1 MGLVALGMD
10 NRLSN
15 SWYRVASLKPVLRA
29 HTGIHRHT
37 FRGQRWYVVRDNA
50 TGKHHRIT
58 PEAQLIVSL
67 MDGTRSV
74 DEIWGIASER
84 LGDDNLTQDDVIRL
98 LTQLHQADVL
108 KSDASPDLREMMQ
121 RADRQARRKLLQ
133 SVMNPLAVRL
143 PLLDPDRFLTATMPL
158 VRPLFSWF
166 GVVLFL
172 AVVAAASVLAGLH
185 WSALTTDIA
194 DRVLAAESLLLL
206 LLTYPLVKALHEL
219 GHGYATKV
227 RGGEVHEIGVMF
239 LVFIPVPYVD
249 ATAASSFRSKW
260 HRALV
265 GSAGML
271 VEVFLAALAMFVWVS
286 VEPGLVKAFAFN
298 VMVIG
303 GISTVLFNGNPLLR
317 FDGYYVLSDLIEIPN
332 LGPRSNRYIGY
343 LVQRHLFGVE
353 RAVSPVVAPGE
364 AGWFLFYGIAAFL
377 YRIAITLTIIL
388 FVASEFPVVGVL
400 LGTWAA
406 VMMFFLPLAKA
417 IGFLFTSLILRE
429 HRRRALGVTAG
440 FVMLVVGALTLL
452 PVPFATVSEGVVWA
466 GQDTVVHASING
478 VVDEL
483 LVAPNSSVEK
493 GQAILRMH
501 DPLLPAKVN
510 VARARVTELRARY
523 AALQVLDRAEAR
535 VVAEQIRHAEAELAL
550 TRERTR
556 EMTLRSPVAGR
567 FLVARPADLPGRFLR
582 QGDPIGYVADLQ
594 SPTVRVVVP
603 QDAIDLVRVGTERVQ
618 VRFAERFD
626 DVRMARVTREI
637 PFVTDQLP
645 SPALSSQGGGDIAVD
660 PTDAAGATALSM
672 LYQLDITPLDPV
684 DAAGVGSRAY
694 VRFDHGSRSIAHQL
708 YREIRQLFLK
718 RFDV

>member
-1 MGLVALGMD
+1 MD

-15 SWYRVASLKPVLRA
+15 SWYRVAGLKPLLRA
-29 HTGIHRHT
+29 HTGIHRHS
-37 FRGQRWYVVRDNA
+37 FRGQRWYVIRDNA

-67 MDGTRSV
+67 MDGERSV
-74 DEIWGIASER
+74 EQIWGIASER

-98 LTQLHQADVL
+98 LTQLHQSDVL
-108 KSDASPDLREMMQ
+108 KSDASPDLREVMQ

-143 PLLDPDRFLTATMPL
+143 PLLDPDRFLNATLPL

-166 GVVLFL
+166 GVLLFL
-172 AVVAAASVLAGLH
+172 CVVVAASILAGMH
-185 WSALTTDIA
+185 WSELTTDIA

-227 RGGEVHEIGVMF
+227 RGGEVHEIGLMF

-249 ATAASSFRSKW
+249 ATASSSFRSKW

-286 VEPGLVKAFAFN
+286 VEPGLIKAFAFN

-317 FDGYYVLSDLIEIPN
+317 FDGYYVLSDLVEIPN
-332 LGPRSNRYIGY
+332 LGPRSNRYISY
-343 LVQRHLFGVE
+343 LIQRYLFGVS
-353 RAVSPVVAPGE
+353 RAVSPVTAPGE
-364 AGWFLFYGIAAFL
+364 RGWFLFYGIAAFF

-388 FVASEFPVVGVL
+388 FVASEFPVVGIVL
-400 LGTWAA
+400 GAWAA
-406 VMMFFLPLAKA
+406 TMMFLWPLAKA
-417 IGFLFTSLILRE
+417 IGFLFTSPLLRE
-429 HRRRALGVTAG
+429 RRRRALSVSAG
-440 FVMLVVGALTLL
+440 LITILVGALTLL

-466 GQDTVVHASING
+466 GQDTVVHATSNG
-478 VVDEL
+478 VVGEL
-483 LVAPNSSVEK
+483 LVAPNSKVDK
-493 GQAILRMH
+493 GQPILRMH
-501 DPLLPAKVN
+501 DPLLPARVN
-510 VARARVTELRARY
+510 VVEARLVELRARH

-535 VVAEQIRHAEAELAL
+535 VVAEQLKHAEAELAL
-550 TRERTR
+550 NRERER
-556 EMTLRSPVAGR
+556 QMTLRSPAAGR
-567 FLVARPADLPGRFLR
+567 FLIARADDLSGRYLR
-582 QGDPIGYVADLQ
+582 QGDSIGYVADLRQ
-594 SPTVRVVVP
+594 PTVRVVVP
-603 QDAIDLVRVGTERVQ
+603 QDAIDLVRGETRRVQ

-626 DVRMARVTREI
+626 DVRLAQVTREM

-645 SPALSSQGGGDIAVD
+645 SPALSSQGGGEIALD
-660 PTDAAGATALSM
+660 PTDAEGATALAM
-672 LYQLDITPLDPV
+672 LYQLEIAPMGPV
-684 DAAGVGSRAY
+684 DAAGIGSRAY

-718 RFDV
+718 RFNV